1 MELRYVGFEQ
11 TQNTRMYR
19 FERVV
24 KGEPST
30 RFVITADLALFLAH
44 HIHIQEGPSL
54 CATKLASDLE
64 SSWSGQHQLTDA
76 DLLAHV
82 TARASAEA
90 LKIESRSRRAHRA
103 TTGSRNDLREGA

>member
-1 MELRYVGFEQ
+1 
-11 TQNTRMYR
+11 MYR

-44 HIHIQEGPSL
+44 RIHIQDGPAL
-54 CATKLASDLE
+54 CAIKLASDLE
-64 SSWSGQHQLTDA
+64 TSCLGEHQLTNA

-103 TTGSRNDLREGA
+103 TTGARSDLRQPV